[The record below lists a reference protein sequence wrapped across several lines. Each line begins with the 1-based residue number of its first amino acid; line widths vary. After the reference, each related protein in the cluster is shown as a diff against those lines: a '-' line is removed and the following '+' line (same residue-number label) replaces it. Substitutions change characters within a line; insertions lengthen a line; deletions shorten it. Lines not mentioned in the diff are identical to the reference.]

1 MSQALMQRG
10 SSMWAAHSSPRTHDV
25 ASSWCCTVASAA
37 CSAALSAL
45 APAAWHQGR
54 CAFRAAA
61 SCHSSSALTIMS
73 AHRVEI
79 SHHSSPSCRRD
90 NHSLKDKL

>member
-1 MSQALMQRG
+1 M
-10 SSMWAAHSSPRTHDV
+10 
-25 ASSWCCTVASAA
+25 ASSWCCTVASTA

-54 CAFRAAA
+54 CALRAAA

-73 AHRVEI
+73 AHAMKL
-79 SHHSSPSCRRD
+79 SYHSSPSRHTD
-90 NHSLKDKL
+90 IQFLKETLGWQPAATFAPTASFAGSSAP